1 MTAMK
6 NPNRIIMLNDCS
18 DANARSRIESQVAR
32 LFPGVETVF
41 YKAEPFATLSLSFL
55 LSEAEFGEGDLV
67 LFNAAPRNSDQTFA
81 DNRGGVMVFAV
92 LKSGAI
98 LVGPNEGNSLTLL
111 KNEVSELFLKRGDDG
126 NKTGTQFRSAYV
138 FPKAAAEFVATPLE
152 KRNGQYEAMDLN
164 EWPWRPL
171 KDERIL
177 WIDSFDNIKLSSTQ
191 ALEANREYT
200 VRIIREGKLVGE
212 LRVPYREK
220 LTKLA
225 PGELGLITGSSLKEQ
240 GMELARRTG
249 QVGLAGARRF
259 IEEEHGFSAQ
269 VEDVVQIT

>member
-1 MTAMK
+1 MIQ
-6 NPNRIIMLNDCS
+6 RRVIMLNDCS

-55 LSEAEFGEGDLV
+55 LSEAEFGEGDVV
-67 LFNAAPRNSDQTFA
+67 LFNAAPRNSDQTFE

-92 LKSGAI
+92 LKSGAV
-98 LVGPNEGNSLTLL
+98 LVGPNEGNTLTLL
-111 KNEVSELFLKRGDDG
+111 KEEVAELFLKRGDDG

-138 FPKAAAEFVATPLE
+138 FPKASAEFVATSLE
-152 KRNGQYEAMDLN
+152 ERNAKYEAMDLN

-171 KDERIL
+171 KDERIV

-191 ALEANREYT
+191 TLDTSHEYT
-200 VRIIREGKLVGE
+200 ARVIREGKLVGE
-212 LRVPYREK
+212 LRLAYREK

-225 PGELGLITGSSLKEQ
+225 PGELGLITGSSFKEN
-240 GMELARRTG
+240 GLEIARRTG

-259 IEEEHGFSAQ
+259 VEEEHGFRVQ
-269 VEDVVQIT
+269 VEDVIQIS